1 MTGPA
6 RRLVIGLG
14 NPDRGDD
21 GVGALVVAALAGRLP
36 EGVEATTRAG
46 DMLALVEDWTGAQA
60 VICIDAAATVGAPG
74 RIHRIDGHDGALLPE
89 PGLASSHAFGLAEAI
104 ALSRAL
110 GTAPPVLIVYAVEG
124 SGFDTGAPV
133 SAAVAAAVDEVAAQ
147 VLAEVERWPET
158 AEAIHA

>member
-1 MTGPA
+1 MSH
-6 RRLVIGLG
+6 RRVIIGLG

-21 GVGALVVAALAGRLP
+21 GVGALVVGALAGRLP
-36 EGVEATTRAG
+36 EGVETMVRTG
-46 DMLALVEDWTGAQA
+46 DMLALVEDWAGAEA
-60 VICIDAAATVGAPG
+60 VICVDAAASVGVPG

-110 GTAPPVLIVYAVEG
+110 GTAPPVLVVYAIEG
-124 SGFDTGAPV
+124 SVFDTGAPV
-133 SAAVAAAVDEVAAQ
+133 GAAVAAAVDEVATR

>member
-1 MTGPA
+1 MS
-6 RRLVIGLG
+6 RLMIIGLG

-21 GVGALVVAALAGRLP
+21 GVGGLVVEALAGRLP
-36 EGVEATTRAG
+36 EGVETMVRTG
-46 DMLALVEDWTGAQA
+46 DMLGLVEDWAGAQA

-74 RIHRIDGHDGALLPE
+74 RVHRIDGHAEALLPE

-110 GTAPPVLIVYAVEG
+110 GTAPPVLFVYAIEG

-133 SAAVAAAVDEVAAQ
+133 SAEVAAVVDEVATR
-147 VLAEVERWPET
+147 VLAEVARWPAT
-158 AEAIHA
+158 AEAIRA